1 MKTLIICKLAEVF
14 IIPQITT
21 EKGNRLKFTKGT
33 TEVELNPEN
42 VEKLE
47 TFAED
52 YGDYIKIVKG
62 EETENVNSEKIVDDM
77 NKETKLQEKK
87 AKLFSQLEEFKDE
100 RIKKKEI
107 VEVFKDYISD
117 EKASKEELI
126 KQIEENIEK
135 IEE

>member
-33 TEVELNPEN
+33 TEVELDAEN

-87 AKLFSQLEEFKDE
+87 DE

>member
-14 IIPQITT
+14 IIPQVTT
-21 EKGNRLKFTKGT
+21 KKGNRLKFTKGT
-33 TEVELNPEN
+33 TEVELDAEN

-47 TFAED
+47 TFAKD
-52 YGDYIKIVKG
+52 YGDYIKIVTG

-107 VEVFKDYISD
+107 VSRRQGSVNK
-117 EKASKEELI
+117 
-126 KQIEENIEK
+126 
-135 IEE
+135 

>member
-33 TEVELNPEN
+33 TEVELDAEN

-87 AKLFSQLEEFKDE
+87 AKLFKDE

>member
-33 TEVELNPEN
+33 TEVELDAEN

-47 TFAED
+47 TFAKN
-52 YGDYIKIVKG
+52 YGDYIKIVTG
-62 EETENVNSEKIVDDM
+62 EETEKLDSEKIVDNM

-87 AKLFSQLEEFKDE
+87 AKLFGLLEEFKDE

-107 VEVFKDYISD
+107 VEAFKDYISD

>member
-1 MKTLIICKLAEVF
+1 
-14 IIPQITT
+14 
-21 EKGNRLKFTKGT
+21 
-33 TEVELNPEN
+33 
-42 VEKLE
+42 
-47 TFAED
+47 
-52 YGDYIKIVKG
+52 
-62 EETENVNSEKIVDDM
+62 M

-87 AKLFSQLEEFKDE
+87 AKLFGQLEEFKDE

-107 VEVFKDYISD
+107 VEAFKDYISD

>member
-1 MKTLIICKLAEVF
+1 M
-14 IIPQITT
+14 
-21 EKGNRLKFTKGT
+21 
-33 TEVELNPEN
+33 
-42 VEKLE
+42 
-47 TFAED
+47 
-52 YGDYIKIVKG
+52 
-62 EETENVNSEKIVDDM
+62 NSEKIVDNM

-87 AKLFSQLEEFKDE
+87 AKLFSQIEEFKDE